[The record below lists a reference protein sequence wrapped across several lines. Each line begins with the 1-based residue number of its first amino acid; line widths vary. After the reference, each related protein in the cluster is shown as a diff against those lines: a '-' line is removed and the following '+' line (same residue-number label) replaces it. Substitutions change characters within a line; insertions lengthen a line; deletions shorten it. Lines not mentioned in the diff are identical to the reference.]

1 MFKTN
6 TYFEEKVVSV
16 AFENKEGRATVGV
29 MAPGAYTF
37 GTTTVEYMTVIS
49 GSMEV
54 KLKDATV
61 WSTYTPYQT
70 FKVDANSSFD
80 VRVTEDT
87 SYKCVYE

>member
-6 TYFEEKVVSV
+6 TYFEENVVSV
-16 AFENKEGRATVGV
+16 AFENKEGKATVGV
-29 MAPGAYTF
+29 MAPGVYTF

-54 KLKDATV
+54 NLKGASE
-61 WSTYTPYQT
+61 WNTYTPFQT
-70 FKVDANSSFD
+70 FKIEANSSFE